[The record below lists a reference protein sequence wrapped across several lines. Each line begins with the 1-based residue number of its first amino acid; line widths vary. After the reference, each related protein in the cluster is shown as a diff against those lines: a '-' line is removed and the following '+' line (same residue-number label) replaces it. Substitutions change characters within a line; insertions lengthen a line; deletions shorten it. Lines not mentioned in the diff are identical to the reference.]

1 MSSRAGRAQRVGR
14 GIAAASVATFIATV
28 SHSSV
33 GAELPPLLNIALAL
47 CLAAPVCVLL
57 AGRTASWWRL
67 SLAVVLSQALF
78 HGILALDLRGDGVV
92 APGGHHGAPAV
103 LLDATGSSHAV
114 VAHGSHSPWMW
125 VAHAFAAVVT
135 ILALGRGERAVQV
148 IARFFHAA
156 LAVLRPFR
164 GLLSLTD
171 DVRPAP
177 EPLLLTTAMAVLSTM
192 RHRGPPLAA

>member
-14 GIAAASVATFIATV
+14 GIAAAAVATFIATV
-28 SHSSV
+28 SHASV
-33 GAELPPLLNIALAL
+33 GAELPPALNIALAL

-67 SLAVVLSQALF
+67 SLAVVLSQAVF
-78 HGILALDLRGDGVV
+78 HGILALDLRGDGV
-92 APGGHHGAPAV
+92 AAAGGHHGAPAA
-103 LLDATGSSHAV
+103 LLDATGSSHAL

-125 VAHAFAAVVT
+125 AAHAFAAVVT
-135 ILALGRGERAVQV
+135 ILALGRGEHAVRV
-148 IARFFHAA
+148 IAQFFHAA

-164 GLLSLTD
+164 GLTPQTD
-171 DVRPAP
+171 DVRTAP
-177 EPLLLTTAMAVLSTM
+177 EPLLLTTAMTVLSVM

>member
-1 MSSRAGRAQRVGR
+1 MSSRAGRAGRVGR
-14 GIAAASVATFIATV
+14 GVAAAAVATFIATV
-28 SHSSV
+28 SHASV
-33 GAELPPLLNIALAL
+33 GAELPPVLNVALAL

-78 HGILALDLRGDGVV
+78 HGILALDLRADGV
-92 APGGHHGAPAV
+92 AAAGGHHAAPAA
-103 LLDATGSSHAV
+103 LLDATGSSHAL

-125 VAHAFAAVVT
+125 AAHAFAAVVT
-135 ILALGRGERAVQV
+135 IVALGRGERAVRV
-148 IARFFHAA
+148 IARFVHAA

-164 GLLSLTD
+164 GLSPRAD
-171 DVRPAP
+171 EVRVAP
-177 EPLLLTTAMAVLSTM
+177 EAPLLTTAMTVLSVM